1 MGSLD
6 TLQIQ
11 NGISGGFSS
20 QISNT
25 IFVYWIGPQS
35 LFTTSAGMDSS
46 NLNFG
51 HPQTRTTFTGYIPHL
66 PDGDYSI
73 YREGQNDGR

>member
-1 MGSLD
+1 
-6 TLQIQ
+6 
-11 NGISGGFSS
+11 
-20 QISNT
+20 
-25 IFVYWIGPQS
+25 
-35 LFTTSAGMDSS
+35 MDSS